1 MPLKEACDCVVLLP
15 SLPPF
20 HALRVYWVRFRPC
33 FCAIVDT
40 GMMMTM
46 MPSFQPLRMPFKSL
60 LYLAMQTITPAV
72 AAAAAPPPV
81 YNSRSSSVRHACP
94 AKGERTRDALVDIPI
109 ANVLAKPAMSWL
121 IHCHWELDA
130 NTHDRIRPA
139 PRRALLGSALPVNVD
154 LAFPTSALEFRC
166 TARLL
171 VQALKILRRRFPD
184 RSQ

>member
-1 MPLKEACDCVVLLP
+1 MCSIASFPPFLPCLACLLGSVP
-15 SLPPF
+15 SL
-20 HALRVYWVRFRPC
+20 
-33 FCAIVDT
+33 
-40 GMMMTM
+40 
-46 MPSFQPLRMPFKSL
+46 L
-60 LYLAMQTITPAV
+60 LCHCRHRDDDDDDDDAFF
-72 AAAAAPPPV
+72 AAPEDALQKPALSSNANNHTSRCRRRCSSSRL
-81 YNSRSSSVRHACP
+81 YSRSSSVRHACP

-154 LAFPTSALEFRC
+154 LAFPTSALVFRC

-184 RSQ
+184 SSQ

>member
-1 MPLKEACDCVVLLP
+1 MYLSCACVVLLP

-20 HALRVYWVRFRPC
+20 LPC
-33 FCAIVDT
+33 LACLLGSV
-40 GMMMTM
+40 
-46 MPSFQPLRMPFKSL
+46 PSL
-60 LYLAMQTITPAV
+60 LLCHCRDRDDDDDDAFVPAPED
-72 AAAAAPPPV
+72 ALQKPALPSNANNHTSRCRRCSSSRL
-81 YNSRSSSVRHACP
+81 YSRSSSVRHACP
-94 AKGERTRDALVDIPI
+94 AKGERTRDALVDRPM
-109 ANVLAKPAMSWL
+109 ANVLAKPAVSWL

-184 RSQ
+184 SSQ